1 MPLQFAV
8 NIVPGVGFVMDIL
21 KEATLEDIQRLM
33 RERAHGTATRPTQP
47 TTSQSVT
54 TTGEHTRKQAS
65 VLRLIHSYRLLGHHR
80 AQVDPINLRGLPVV
94 PDLDPAFH
102 GLTEADLNTTFN
114 VGNLFGKPDQ
124 PLRDIIAMLKETYT
138 EHIGAEFMHISDVN
152 EKRWIQTRLESTRTN
167 PEYPNDF
174 KIRLLERLTAAEGL
188 EQYLHTKYS
197 GQKRFSLEGG
207 ETTLTALD
215 EIILRGGTQGVEEI
229 VIGMAHRGRLNVLVN
244 LMGKSPKELFDE
256 FEGKHQ
262 WKGDYTGD
270 VKYHQGFSSDV
281 ETPGG
286 IVHLAL
292 GFNPSHLEIV
302 NPVTCGS
309 VRARQ
314 EQRGDRER
322 DKVLGVLIHGD
333 AAFAGQGV
341 VYETLGLAQTRG
353 YTTGGTI
360 HIVTNNRIGFTTS
373 HPLDAR
379 SALYCTDVGKVIQA
393 PIFHVNGDDPEA
405 VAFIVQLALNF
416 RMTFKRD
423 VVIDIVCYRRHGH
436 NEADEPAATQPMMY
450 RKIRQHPTTR
460 AVYATRL
467 AEQGV
472 IKPDEA
478 EAMNKAYR
486 AALEAGQQ
494 VVPGIVTGKKNPFR
508 IDWNTY
514 RKARWTDEVSTAV
527 PVARIRELG
536 AKMNTL
542 PEDIELHP
550 RVAKLVDDRIKMAA
564 GALPLDWGFTETM
577 AYATLLEEGY
587 PVRLSGQDSGR
598 GTFFHRHA
606 VLHNQRNGDE
616 HIPLQHLSD
625 KQAKFTVIDSILSEA
640 AVLGFEYGFSAATPN
655 ALVIW
660 EAQFGDFAN
669 NAQVVIDQFLV
680 AAEQKWGL
688 LTGLVLMLP
697 HGWEGQGPEHT
708 SARLERFL
716 QLCAQDN
723 IQVCY
728 PSTPEQMFHLLRRQ
742 MHRNYR
748 KPLVIMTPKSPL
760 RRKITFSTLEDLASG
775 RFDNVIG
782 ELDPLPPDP
791 VRRVVACSGKVY
803 YDLLEARRER
813 GINDIAIIRVEQ
825 LYPFPADELT
835 RQLQRFRNARE
846 IYWGQEEPQ
855 NQGAWLSIQDALRA
869 CLQTGQ
875 DLFYA
880 GRAAMAAPAGGDYH
894 KHLERQNILVDT
906 ALGACALASQDHAPA
921 AGKTGGHS

>member
-1 MPLQFAV
+1 
-8 NIVPGVGFVMDIL
+8 MDIL
-21 KEATLEDIQRLM
+21 KEVTLEDIQRLM
-33 RERAHGTATRPTQP
+33 RERAHGTTTRPTQP
-47 TTSQSVT
+47 TTSQAVPAAS
-54 TTGEHTRKQAS
+54 EHTRKQAS

-322 DKVLGVLIHGD
+322 NKVLGVLIHGD

-450 RKIRQHPTTR
+450 KKIRQHPTTR

-550 RVAKLVDDRIKMAA
+550 RVAKLVDDRVKMAA
-564 GALPLDWGFTETM
+564 GALPLDWGFTEIM

-616 HIPLQHLSD
+616 YIPLQHLSD
-625 KQAKFTVIDSILSEA
+625 KQTKFTVIDSILSEA

-742 MHRNYR
+742 MHRTYR

-782 ELDPLPPDP
+782 ELDPLATDA

-813 GINDIAIIRVEQ
+813 GVNDIAIIRVEQ
-825 LYPFPADELT
+825 LYPFPTDELT

-846 IYWGQEEPQ
+846 IYWCQEEPQ

-869 CLQTGQ
+869 CLQKGQ
-875 DLFYA
+875 ELFYA

-894 KHLERQNILVDT
+894 KHLERQNLLVDT
-906 ALGACALASQDHAPA
+906 ALGTCALAAKDHAPT

>member
-1 MPLQFAV
+1 MV
-8 NIVPGVGFVMDIL
+8 NIASGAGFVMDIL
-21 KEATLEDIQRLM
+21 KEVTLEDIQRLM
-33 RERAHGTATRPTQP
+33 RERAHGTTTRPTQP
-47 TTSQSVT
+47 TTSQAVPAAS
-54 TTGEHTRKQAS
+54 EHTRKQAS

-322 DKVLGVLIHGD
+322 NKVLGVLIHGD

-450 RKIRQHPTTR
+450 KKIRQHPTTR

-550 RVAKLVDDRIKMAA
+550 RVAKLVDDRVKMAA
-564 GALPLDWGFTETM
+564 GALPLDWGFTEIM

-616 HIPLQHLSD
+616 YIPLQHLSD
-625 KQAKFTVIDSILSEA
+625 KQTKFTVIDSILSEA

-742 MHRNYR
+742 MHRTYR

-782 ELDPLPPDP
+782 ELDPLATDA

-813 GINDIAIIRVEQ
+813 GVNDIAIIRVEQ
-825 LYPFPADELT
+825 LYPFPTDELT

-846 IYWGQEEPQ
+846 IYWCQEEPQ

-869 CLQTGQ
+869 CLQKGQ
-875 DLFYA
+875 ELFYA

-894 KHLERQNILVDT
+894 KHLERQNLLVDT
-906 ALGACALASQDHAPA
+906 ALGTCALAAKDHAPT